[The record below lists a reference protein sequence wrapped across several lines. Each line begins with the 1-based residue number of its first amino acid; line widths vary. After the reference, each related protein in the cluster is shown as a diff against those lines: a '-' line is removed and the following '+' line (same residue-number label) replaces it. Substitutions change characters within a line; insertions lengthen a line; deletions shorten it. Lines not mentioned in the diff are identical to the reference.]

1 MYKLKEMILMLCF
14 ILSGALCYANGEA
27 RIEKEQGEG
36 IPIEIIE
43 SGSCTGPSR
52 GNSIIPTLNGHMA
65 QSIMESVYGI
75 NEFTCPQ
82 VDFSKGDRGMTFS
95 YSNEDLSKAM
105 GLTCS
110 TSPNP
115 ATTWVNVDFTLPSN
129 ADRATLIVSNA
140 LGIKVAEYELAG
152 NTGQKVLDLRA
163 LANGVYT
170 CTLICGKYQC
180 TNKLVITK

>member
-52 GNSIIPTLNGHMA
+52 GNSIIPTLNGH
-65 QSIMESVYGI
+65 V
-75 NEFTCPQ
+75 
-82 VDFSKGDRGMTFS
+82 
-95 YSNEDLSKAM
+95 
-105 GLTCS
+105 
-110 TSPNP
+110 
-115 ATTWVNVDFTLPSN
+115 
-129 ADRATLIVSNA
+129 
-140 LGIKVAEYELAG
+140 
-152 NTGQKVLDLRA
+152 A